1 MENKEN
7 HLENGLVD
15 LGAATKLKLQKTN
28 VKSEWRRKFQG
39 ECKQFVIDFLLK
51 ISERSL
57 MQFSIVQNMQL
68 LDPVLMARFP
78 EVSSQ
83 RFTKLADRLFALN
96 KISANTAEK
105 KLLNMAHFELEGK
118 FLNFKMKSGGV
129 DVFLMYLLTEK
140 SHADPSVVIKIV
152 CIIYPG
158 QSFKERGFSINN
170 KVNDCN
176 RLDESLICQRVVSDA
191 LQECDKEIYE
201 IEIDLELWK
210 SCLLI
215 TVIHSHEYRKLS
227 LLLQEAVPDACSL
240 GNLLQNKSQ
249 ASMF

>member
-1 MENKEN
+1 
-7 HLENGLVD
+7 
-15 LGAATKLKLQKTN
+15 
-28 VKSEWRRKFQG
+28 
-39 ECKQFVIDFLLK
+39 
-51 ISERSL
+51 
-57 MQFSIVQNMQL
+57 
-68 LDPVLMARFP
+68 
-78 EVSSQ
+78 
-83 RFTKLADRLFALN
+83 
-96 KISANTAEK
+96 
-105 KLLNMAHFELEGK
+105 
-118 FLNFKMKSGGV
+118 MKSGGV